1 MTRPSDPVK
10 LVYRISRNSPDKGTS
25 CVVVHNV
32 RKFHYFWRDLP
43 FWLWNFDQYGK
54 ENVWNSVIT
63 TRRNL
68 INSNLGINKDILCRC
83 ALCTILGIFT
93 FKLWLRHKLS
103 AQLVLKHWIVLWNI
117 VVDKDIMCRWAFKG
131 NSVSNI
137 FLEYSNFG
145 KYWTSTEIYCQRN
158 NCWTE
163 LTKLCTCSL

>member
-1 MTRPSDPVK
+1 MLENSIIFDGICLSDFG
-10 LVYRISRNSPDKGTS
+10 ISTNMEKKT
-25 CVVVHNV
+25 C
-32 RKFHYFWRDLP
+32 
-43 FWLWNFDQYGK
+43 
-54 ENVWNSVIT
+54 ETVIT

-103 AQLVLKHWIVLWNI
+103 AQLVLKDWIVLWNI

>member
-10 LVYRISRNSPDKGTS
+10 LVYRISRNPPDKGTS

-68 INSNLGINKDILCRC
+68 IYSNLGINKDILCRC

-103 AQLVLKHWIVLWNI
+103 AQLVLKHWIVLWTI
-117 VVDKDIMCRWAFKG
+117 VVDKDIMCRHGHLKEILFPIFSWNFRILA
-131 NSVSNI
+131 NTEHLLRYIVSATI
-137 FLEYSNFG
+137 AE
-145 KYWTSTEIYCQRN
+145 RN
-158 NCWTE
+158 
-163 LTKLCTCSL
+163 